1 MHDAPT
7 QTPGDVHRLIMALP
21 KIYDWERVR
30 AAMKLL
36 AEEFPAEFP
45 TWVLIGGGAC
55 WFYRATLQ
63 EAGDPEFRM
72 PPVGPDDEINWLS
85 KDVDFMGLTEA
96 EAAALL
102 QSPFNSETHTISY
115 RGLEV
120 DFLKKA
126 SG

>member
-1 MHDAPT
+1 
-7 QTPGDVHRLIMALP
+7 MALP

-63 EAGDPEFRM
+63 AAGDTDFRM
-72 PPVGPDDEINWLS
+72 PPVGPEDEIKGHRALIHWAKHHLP
-85 KDVDFMGLTEA
+85 GYTE
-96 EAAALL
+96 
-102 QSPFNSETHTISY
+102 
-115 RGLEV
+115 
-120 DFLKKA
+120 
-126 SG
+126 